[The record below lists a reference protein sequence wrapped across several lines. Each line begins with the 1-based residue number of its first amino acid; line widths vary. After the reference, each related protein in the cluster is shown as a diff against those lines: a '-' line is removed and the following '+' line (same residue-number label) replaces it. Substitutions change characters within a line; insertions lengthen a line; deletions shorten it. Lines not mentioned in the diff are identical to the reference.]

1 MKQAVVFING
11 WAIPDKVLQ
20 SFVEALAE
28 RADLNF
34 INLPGLSEFS
44 GGNHFDWHSLIEWV
58 DSQTPEKPFTLAGWS
73 YGGVL
78 ASAYASRY
86 AQSEKVKRLI
96 TLATNPSF
104 IKRSDWREG
113 MSPEVFSSFVAGIQR
128 DVTKQLYH
136 FFNLC
141 SMGNRDKKG
150 LARMLWQALS
160 KSTVKKENLLLALEL
175 LGSADIRQFLSDI
188 TCPVTHFY
196 GDGDILVPSKVGL
209 LVKGL
214 FPHHEVKQLKGGH
227 CFFLNDSTHI
237 VESICQVG
245 GHK

>member
-58 DSQTPEKPFTLAGWS
+58 NSQTPEKPFTLAGWS

-78 ASAYASRY
+78 ASAYGSRY
-86 AQSEKVKRLI
+86 PKKVKRLV

-104 IKRSDWREG
+104 IKRSDWSEG

-128 DVTKQLYH
+128 DVIKQLYH

-160 KSTVKKENLLLALEL
+160 ESTVKKEDLLLALEF
-175 LGSADIRQFLSDI
+175 LGSADIRAFLSDI
-188 TCPVTHFY
+188 SCPVTHFY
-196 GDGDILVPSKVGL
+196 GDGDVLVPSNRGVAQRAL
-209 LVKGL
+209 E
-214 FPHHEVKQLKGGH
+214 F
-227 CFFLNDSTHI
+227 
-237 VESICQVG
+237 
-245 GHK
+245 